1 MEDWTTDACYIDDD
15 DDDEDDDDDD
25 DETLHDDDDDDA
37 DDHADDDDDNEDDN
51 EDVLNTLFNKWPWR
65 LLLVSTI
72 TLVLCPSL
80 TGTFAMTHN
89 LQRRK

>member
-1 MEDWTTDACYIDDD
+1 MMMMT
-15 DDDEDDDDDD
+15 
-25 DETLHDDDDDDA
+25 TLHDDDDDDA

-80 TGTFAMTHN
+80 TGIFAMTHN